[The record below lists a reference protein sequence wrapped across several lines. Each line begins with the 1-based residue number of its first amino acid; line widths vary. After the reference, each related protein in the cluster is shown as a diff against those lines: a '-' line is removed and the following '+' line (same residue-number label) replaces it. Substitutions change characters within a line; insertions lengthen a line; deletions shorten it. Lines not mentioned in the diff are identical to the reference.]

1 MTTSVTIMN
10 NGPHRIIVNEVES
23 IWSDE
28 KKEATIKNH
37 SLGVGAEV
45 KLDVVARRYYLCI
58 IEATDVDAPLPA
70 SE

>member
-28 KKEATIKNH
+28 KKE
-37 SLGVGAEV
+37 
-45 KLDVVARRYYLCI
+45 VARRYYLCI
-58 IEATDVDAPLPA
+58 IEASDVDAPLPA

>member
-1 MTTSVTIMN
+1 
-10 NGPHRIIVNEVES
+10 VNEVES

-28 KKEATIKNH
+28 KKEATIKKN

-45 KLDVVARRYYLCI
+45 KLDVVTRRYYLCI
-58 IEATDVDAPLPA
+58 IEASDVDAPLPA